1 MEVTGACCGFS
12 TGETQKNFK
21 MKQSEPEM
29 NQNGSRSC
37 WTLSVI
43 IKWILKD
50 TTHDQLLLKLDLMN
64 VEPCVQV
71 LTNIFWSDLSH
82 IFLDEQSTLIIKR
95 SEALSSLLSELYR
108 VQLKLNNNPWYH
120 FKKLVWH

>member
-1 MEVTGACCGFS
+1 
-12 TGETQKNFK
+12 
-21 MKQSEPEM
+21 
-29 NQNGSRSC
+29 
-37 WTLSVI
+37 
-43 IKWILKD
+43 
-50 TTHDQLLLKLDLMN
+50 MN

-108 VQLKLNNNPWYH
+108 VQLKLNNNP
-120 FKKLVWH
+120 

>member
-1 MEVTGACCGFS
+1 
-12 TGETQKNFK
+12 
-21 MKQSEPEM
+21 
-29 NQNGSRSC
+29 
-37 WTLSVI
+37 
-43 IKWILKD
+43 
-50 TTHDQLLLKLDLMN
+50 MN

-120 FKKLVWH
+120 FKKLV